1 MAFAPCFSDN
11 PGMTPRFF
19 CPFPLSAGATVQLPA
34 ETAHHAVNV
43 LKVGAGDTAI
53 LFDGRGG
60 QWRATLAMNGKPP
73 KAALMATLE
82 TFDAQDNESP
92 LDITLVQALPAGDKM
107 DWVVQ
112 KAVELGVAR
121 IQPVMARRSVVK
133 LSGERAER
141 RVAHWRGV
149 VLAACEQSGRTRVPP
164 VAEPCG
170 LDEYLAG
177 PGALGATGTGLL
189 LDPFASQT
197 LTGLARVSQPVSVLI
212 GPEGGLSAAE
222 RQLAQ
227 AAGYQPARMGPRVL
241 RTETAAV
248 VALALLQGLAGDI
261 GA

>member
-1 MAFAPCFSDN
+1 MRV
-11 PGMTPRFF
+11 PRLFVDQ
-19 CPFPLSAGATVQLPA
+19 PLASGAECALGQRALD
-34 ETAHHAVNV
+34 HAVKV
-43 LKVGAGDTAI
+43 LRLRDGDPLCLFNGSGGEFAAVLMRTPGGGLRAQVGEFTPD
-53 LFDGRGG
+53 R
-60 QWRATLAMNGKPP
+60 R
-73 KAALMATLE
+73 
-82 TFDAQDNESP
+82 ESP
-92 LDITLVQALPAGDKM
+92 LHLRLVQGISRGERM
-107 DWVVQ
+107 DYTLQ
-112 KAVELGVAR
+112 KAVELGVSD
-121 IQPVMARRSVVK
+121 IVPVTTERTVLRLA
-133 LSGERAER
+133 GERAER
-141 RVAHWRGV
+141 RLAHWRGV

-197 LTGLARVSQPVSVLI
+197 LTGLAPAGQPVSVLI